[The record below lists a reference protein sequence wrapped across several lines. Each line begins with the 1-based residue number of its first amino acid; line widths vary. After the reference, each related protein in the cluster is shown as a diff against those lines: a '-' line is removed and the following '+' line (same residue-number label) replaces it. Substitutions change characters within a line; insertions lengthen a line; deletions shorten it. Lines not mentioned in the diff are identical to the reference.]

1 MNKKGTVLHWI
12 IFGILVALAVF
23 FVMSKTGIIK
33 QEPKAYWSLHFLK
46 NNYLEA
52 EKILLSYESIERII
66 AKDTIQEL
74 AQNGGLQKTE
84 ISNCG
89 TLQNINLWNNNNQWC
104 MPDAPKNFSTSA
116 TAQLNT
122 KLPQLKFT
130 NLQFN
135 KNTFSAKA
143 PKQPLHTLLLKQHN
157 FPSDQTYFYD
167 PSFAIELSYSLDEYT
182 QLQSEAKLLVEKCRN
197 TQEFL
202 TCIEQAKPTHWHP
215 GFCDQTKN
223 PKKQSNP
230 KPTGPSTIDRKTIF
244 CVQSPNGYTLNT
256 GQANVKE
263 NIIYTFALDFTPS
276 SLLPV
281 QDTPITYLEA
291 KEMYHFQFTHNPI
304 AQGYKIYYTNWLIIK
319 DNTPG
324 NAQDIFSSV
333 PKDPALGFYE
343 TTFINTA
350 NLQPC
355 VTQVDAQPNQAYL
368 CQNKIQYYLSN
379 PQLKKD
385 ISYIAGITAHTD
397 KEESLLTNFV
407 DMASK

>member
-1 MNKKGTVLHWI
+1 M
-12 IFGILVALAVF
+12 
-23 FVMSKTGIIK
+23 
-33 QEPKAYWSLHFLK
+33 
-46 NNYLEA
+46 
-52 EKILLSYESIERII
+52 
-66 AKDTIQEL
+66 
-74 AQNGGLQKTE
+74 
-84 ISNCG
+84 
-89 TLQNINLWNNNNQWC
+89 
-104 MPDAPKNFSTSA
+104 
-116 TAQLNT
+116 
-122 KLPQLKFT
+122 
-130 NLQFN
+130 
-135 KNTFSAKA
+135 
-143 PKQPLHTLLLKQHN
+143 
-157 FPSDQTYFYD
+157 
-167 PSFAIELSYSLDEYT
+167 
-182 QLQSEAKLLVEKCRN
+182 
-197 TQEFL
+197 
-202 TCIEQAKPTHWHP
+202 
-215 GFCDQTKN
+215 
-223 PKKQSNP
+223 
-230 KPTGPSTIDRKTIF
+230 
-244 CVQSPNGYTLNT
+244 
-256 GQANVKE
+256 
-263 NIIYTFALDFTPS
+263 
-276 SLLPV
+276 
-281 QDTPITYLEA
+281 QDTTITYLEA